1 MEILCLTLHRELITW
16 MLSYLK
22 GHKGVKMVP
31 PVSLSF
37 SQLMVSMTRGTRES
51 VLEKGYG
58 LSTQKE
64 DATLPPSKGE
74 MLGIVDP

>member
-1 MEILCLTLHRELITW
+1 MEILSLTLHRELITW
-16 MLSYLK
+16 MLSYVK
-22 GHKGVKMVP
+22 GHEAVKIVP
-31 PVSLSF
+31 PASLSF
-37 SQLMVSMTRGTRES
+37 SQLMVSVTRETRES

-74 MLGIVDP
+74 MLAIVDP

>member
-1 MEILCLTLHRELITW
+1 MSHIASGAHYLDAQLSKGPRSSENSTSRE
-16 MLSYLK
+16 
-22 GHKGVKMVP
+22 
-31 PVSLSF
+31 SF
-37 SQLMVSMTRGTRES
+37 ISQLMVSVTRETRES
-51 VLEKGYG
+51 ALEKGYG

>member
-1 MEILCLTLHRELITW
+1 MSHIASGAHYLDAQ
-16 MLSYLK
+16 LSK
-22 GHKGVKMVP
+22 GPQRSENGT
-31 PVSLSF
+31 SSESF
-37 SQLMVSMTRGTRES
+37 IFKLMVSVTRGTRES

-64 DATLPPSKGE
+64 DATLPPNKGE